1 MKSCLT
7 RVSASRIPVFGL
19 LLGFLLLLLPS
30 SRAATHSL
38 DVIPLTFERYHT
50 GSEIC
55 MLLSLSGLP
64 GEKYRIESIPFGT
77 ANSPWA
83 RWEPLDD
90 QLRVSG
96 PVLCLNLS
104 TFFRDHRHYRAVR
117 EQVVPLG
124 LKGSLPPA
132 TQMIWI
138 EPGAFVMGSSKDE
151 VERESD
157 EGPLTVVVL
166 TKPYALG
173 IHEVTQTQ
181 YIAVMEENPSRHKFD
196 PSHPVT
202 NAHWEDAGEYCR
214 RLTLLERS
222 VGLLG
227 LDLEYRLP
235 TEAEWEYACRAGTI
249 TRFHHGDDPDYSELG
264 AYAWYKEN
272 SEGSTHPVM
281 TRLPNAWGLTGMHG
295 NVHEW
300 CSDRYGFLPGGYVE
314 DPKGAREGEMHVIRG
329 GSWLEQAKDCRT
341 ADRHRDW
348 FVSDFGNVGFRIALG
363 PVK

>member
-1 MKSCLT
+1 M
-7 RVSASRIPVFGL
+7 
-19 LLGFLLLLLPS
+19 
-30 SRAATHSL
+30 
-38 DVIPLTFERYHT
+38 
-50 GSEIC
+50 
-55 MLLSLSGLP
+55 
-64 GEKYRIESIPFGT
+64 
-77 ANSPWA
+77 
-83 RWEPLDD
+83 
-90 QLRVSG
+90 
-96 PVLCLNLS
+96 LCLNLS